1 MSGQPERKRIRVVS
15 YAING
20 RGMGHLVR
28 QLAILRAMRRIC
40 AVLELRFEPWI
51 LTSSEA
57 DTLARREG
65 FCALKMP
72 SKAMVKDAGLDTAR
86 FLRIAR
92 TWVLNTVAG
101 LQPDLLV
108 VDTFPGGSFGE
119 LLAALELA
127 PHRALVARRVKSGFA
142 EQESYAGLLPLY
154 QEQIHPDD
162 SGCGPILIRSRE
174 ELLARDQARSQLGV
188 PDGARAIYLSV
199 GGGGDLR
206 APEILPKLVQSLRGS
221 CHLVV
226 GAGPLYQG
234 PELRGPGI
242 TWLSRY
248 VPMAIFNGLDGAVS
262 AGGYNSFH
270 ELMHAGVPTV
280 FLPQPRIADDQ
291 GERVMRAVNAGAGLL
306 ATGLSQVPGL
316 VAQLGPAHREAALAL
331 VPENG
336 ATRAAVQ
343 CLRGL
348 VRQSDLDWALA
359 ALPPGIRDAELPA
372 IRLLGG
378 VHPGQSS
385 SLSPEPALV
394 AERLDK
400 WRQILAV
407 HQPPDDLAWSLLQGI
422 ARKFPLSERGELIAG
437 AELLFKAWAPFD
449 DWMGALSLLRAI
461 PTQRQLSVTRF
472 GVWMEEWL
480 LGHEDLF
487 DALRDFSRLE
497 QGGKRTVSEVM
508 LALSDHAQRGDQ

>member
-1 MSGQPERKRIRVVS
+1 MVS

-72 SKAMVKDAGLDTAR
+72 SKAMVKDAGIDTSR

-92 TWVLNTVAG
+92 TWVLNTVSG

-127 PHRALVARRVKSGFA
+127 PHRALVVRRVKPGFA
-142 EQESYAGLLPLY
+142 EQDSYSGLLPMY
-154 QEQIHPDD
+154 QAQIHPDA

-174 ELLARDQARSQLGV
+174 ELLPRDQARAQLGV
-188 PDGARAIYLSV
+188 PKGARAIYLSV

-206 APEILPKLVQSLRGS
+206 APEILPKLVQRLRGS

-248 VPMAIFNGLDGAVS
+248 VPMTLFPGLDGAVS

-291 GERVMRAVNAGAGLL
+291 EERVMRAVQAGAGFR
-306 ATGLSQVPGL
+306 ATTLGQVPDL
-316 VAQLGPAHREAALAL
+316 VAQLGSGHAQAAREL
-331 VPENG
+331 VPLNG
-336 ATRAAVQ
+336 ATQAAVQ
-343 CLRGL
+343 CLQGL
-348 VRQSDLDWALA
+348 IPQSELDWALA

-378 VHPGQSS
+378 VRPGQGP
-385 SLSPEPALV
+385 SLAPDPGAV
-394 AERLDK
+394 AGRLAT
-400 WRQILAV
+400 WRRILTT
-407 HQPPDDLAWSLLQGI
+407 HQPPDDLAWSLLQGL
-422 ARKFPLSERGELIAG
+422 ARKFPQSERGELIAG
-437 AELLFKAWAPFD
+437 AELLFAAWAPFE
-449 DWMGALSLLRAI
+449 DWMGALSLLRAL
-461 PTQRQLSVTRF
+461 PTQRQLGIERF
-472 GVWMEEWL
+472 GVWMGEWL
-480 LGHEDLF
+480 AGYEDLF

-497 QGGKRTVSEVM
+497 QGGQRSVSEVM
-508 LALSDHAQRGDQ
+508 LALREAQG

>member
-1 MSGQPERKRIRVVS
+1 MSPASPKRRIRVVS

-127 PHRALVARRVKSGFA
+127 PQRALVARRVKPGFA
-142 EQESYAGLLPLY
+142 EQEGYAGLLPLY
-154 QEQIHPDD
+154 QAQIHPDD
-162 SGCGPILIRSRE
+162 SGCGPIMIRSRE
-174 ELLARDQARSQLGV
+174 ELLPRGQARKQLGI

-206 APEILPKLVQSLRGS
+206 APDILPKLVESLRGS

-248 VPMAIFNGLDGAVS
+248 VPMELFSGLDGAVS

-306 ATGLSQVPGL
+306 AEAVSQVPAL
-316 VAQLGPAHREAALAL
+316 VSQLGPGHRQAALDL

-343 CLRGL
+343 CLSGL
-348 VRQSDLDWALA
+348 LPESDLKWALA

-378 VHPGQSS
+378 VHPGQAS
-385 SLSPEPALV
+385 SLAPKPAQV

-400 WRQILAV
+400 WRGILAL

-437 AELLFKAWAPFD
+437 AELLFAAWAPFD
-449 DWMGALSLLRAI
+449 DWMGALSLLRAL
-461 PTQRQLSVTRF
+461 PTQRQLGVIRF
-472 GVWMEEWL
+472 AEWMGEWL
-480 LGHEDLF
+480 AGHEDLF

-497 QGGKRTVSEVM
+497 QGGKRSVSEVM
-508 LALSDHAQRGDQ
+508 LALAESAQ

>member
-1 MSGQPERKRIRVVS
+1 MSSGSPRRRIRVVS

-72 SKAMVKDAGLDTAR
+72 SKAMVKDAGLDAAR

-127 PHRALVARRVKSGFA
+127 PQRALVARRVKPGFA
-142 EQESYAGLLPLY
+142 EQEGYAGLLPLY
-154 QEQIHPDD
+154 QAQIHPDD

-174 ELLARDQARSQLGV
+174 ELLPRAAARSQLGI
-188 PDGARAIYLSV
+188 PEGARAIYLSV

-206 APEILPKLVQSLRGS
+206 APEILPKLVRSLSGS
-221 CHLVV
+221 YYLVV

-248 VPMAIFNGLDGAVS
+248 VPMELFAGLDGAVT

-270 ELMHAGVPTV
+270 ELMHAGVPSV

-291 GERVMRAVNAGAGLL
+291 GERVMRAVKAGAGLL
-306 ATGLSQVPGL
+306 AESVSQVPEL
-316 VAQLGPAHREAALAL
+316 VSQLGAGHRQAALDL

-343 CLRGL
+343 CLSGL
-348 VRQSDLDWALA
+348 IPQADLDWALA

-378 VHPGQSS
+378 VHPGQAS
-385 SLSPEPALV
+385 SLAPKPALV
-394 AERLDK
+394 AERLEK
-400 WRQILAV
+400 WRGILDV

-437 AELLFKAWAPFD
+437 AELLFAAWAPFD

-461 PTQRQLSVTRF
+461 PTQRKLSVGRF
-472 GVWMEEWL
+472 GVWMGEWL
-480 LGHEDLF
+480 AGHEDLF

-497 QGGKRTVSEVM
+497 QGGKRSVSEVM
-508 LALSDHAQRGDQ
+508 LALTESAQ

>member
-1 MSGQPERKRIRVVS
+1 MSTGPAPRRRIRVVS

-72 SKAMVKDAGLDTAR
+72 SKAMVKDAGLDAAR

-92 TWVLNTVAG
+92 TWVLNTIAG

-127 PHRALVARRVKSGFA
+127 PQRALVARRVKPGFA
-142 EQESYAGLLPLY
+142 EQDSYAGLLPLY
-154 QEQIHPDD
+154 QSQIHPDD
-162 SGCGPILIRSRE
+162 SGCGPIMIRSRE
-174 ELLARDQARSQLGV
+174 ELLPRAQVRTQLGV
-188 PDGARAIYLSV
+188 PKGARAIYLSV

-206 APEILPKLVQSLRGS
+206 APEILPKLVESLRGS

-248 VPMAIFNGLDGAVS
+248 VPMELFNGLDGAVS

-291 GERVMRAVNAGAGLL
+291 GERVMRAVSAGAGLL
-306 ATGLSQVPGL
+306 AKGLSQVPEL
-316 VAQLGPAHREAALAL
+316 VSQLGDTHRQAALDL

-336 ATRAAVQ
+336 ATRAAIQ
-343 CLRGL
+343 CLSGL
-348 VRQSDLDWALA
+348 VPQAELDWALA
-359 ALPPGIRDAELPA
+359 ALPAGIRDAELPA

-378 VHPGQSS
+378 VHPGQAA
-385 SLSPEPALV
+385 SLAPRPEQV
-394 AERLDK
+394 AERLEK
-400 WRQILAV
+400 WRGILEL

-422 ARKFPLSERGELIAG
+422 ARKFPLSERGELISG
-437 AELLFKAWAPFD
+437 AELLFAAWAPFD

-461 PTQRQLSVTRF
+461 PTQRQLTVGRF
-472 GVWMEEWL
+472 GEWMGEWL
-480 LGHEDLF
+480 SGHEDLF

-497 QGGKRTVSEVM
+497 QGGKRSVSEVM
-508 LALSDHAQRGDQ
+508 LALSESSE